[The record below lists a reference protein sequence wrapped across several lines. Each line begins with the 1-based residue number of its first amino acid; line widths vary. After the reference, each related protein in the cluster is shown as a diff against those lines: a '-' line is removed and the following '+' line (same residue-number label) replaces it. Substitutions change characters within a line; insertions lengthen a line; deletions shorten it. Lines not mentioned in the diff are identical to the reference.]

1 MSVLVM
7 GGVDELKFLEK
18 QRLSKVALEAGE
30 ETEEPSLS
38 ISVGM
43 DLAPSVR
50 LLIAFQKSLREGL
63 RALKNSFFD
72 LLSARVTAFLS
83 FLYCEIREGYTLDLL
98 KRAFLFLIS
107 WIILLDNHGRF
118 LLLGSEALGMHL
130 CMTSRKALHQLFQEV
145 LGSPSTSMPEGS
157 RLERSSS
164 ARVKFACLYRQI
176 FLEAWGATLRV
187 SRDTTEKM
195 PLWSDV
201 PSGVFL

>member
-1 MSVLVM
+1 MSVLVI

-30 ETEEPSLS
+30 ETDEPSLS

-83 FLYCEIREGYTLDLL
+83 FLYCGIREGYTLDLL

-107 WIILLDNHGRF
+107 WIIL
-118 LLLGSEALGMHL
+118 
-130 CMTSRKALHQLFQEV
+130 
-145 LGSPSTSMPEGS
+145 
-157 RLERSSS
+157 
-164 ARVKFACLYRQI
+164 
-176 FLEAWGATLRV
+176 
-187 SRDTTEKM
+187 
-195 PLWSDV
+195 
-201 PSGVFL
+201 

>member
-30 ETEEPSLS
+30 ETDEPSLS

-83 FLYCEIREGYTLDLL
+83 FLYCGIREGYTL
-98 KRAFLFLIS
+98 
-107 WIILLDNHGRF
+107 G
-118 LLLGSEALGMHL
+118 LGSEALYTQGLFSCIL
-130 CMTSRKALHQLFQEV
+130 CGTCLFQH
-145 LGSPSTSMPEGS
+145 
-157 RLERSSS
+157 RISS
-164 ARVKFACLYRQI
+164 
-176 FLEAWGATLRV
+176 
-187 SRDTTEKM
+187 
-195 PLWSDV
+195 
-201 PSGVFL
+201 

>member
-18 QRLSKVALEAGE
+18 QRVALEAGE
-30 ETEEPSLS
+30 ETDEPSLS

-50 LLIAFQKSLREGL
+50 LLIAFQKSLRE
-63 RALKNSFFD
+63 ALKNSFFD

-83 FLYCEIREGYTLDLL
+83 FLYCGIREGYTLDLL

-201 PSGVFL
+201 PSGGVV